1 MSRLRL
7 FSIDDNPY
15 INEQAKVLKESLLI
29 EVKKPSIK
37 VENSNTDIDKLV
49 NKIEASGISIAPNY
63 EDYLKLAIVFY
74 NELGEGGR
82 NYFHRVCCLDSKYNS
97 KDCDN
102 LYDDISKRNYTDCT
116 LGTLIFLMQQS
127 NVI

>member
-37 VENSNTDIDKLV
+37 VEIQ
-49 NKIEASGISIAPNY
+49 I
-63 EDYLKLAIVFY
+63 
-74 NELGEGGR
+74 
-82 NYFHRVCCLDSKYNS
+82 
-97 KDCDN
+97 
-102 LYDDISKRNYTDCT
+102 
-116 LGTLIFLMQQS
+116 LI
-127 NVI
+127 